1 MATSPS
7 NHGEGNPEA
16 AEEFNKAEREF
27 VASERGQRKIRE
39 GAQVGAGD
47 AAALEEAEKRGKS
60 HARNDDSNTQAMKD
74 KR

>member
-16 AEEFNKAEREF
+16 AEEFNKSEREF
-27 VASERGQRKIRE
+27 VASERGQRKIQE
-39 GAQVGAGD
+39 GAQVGAGE